1 MRLKQINIINGV
13 RITYELSVTDVEK
26 LYLPTLE
33 KQDVFLNALSFLN
46 TLSSFTQAINES
58 SIPPEY
64 EKIDKWASYTHSD
77 QDTHYILDI
86 HDKEIEQIQ
95 SLNQENHNHFT
106 QIGEGII
113 TLVDG
118 LKEKSIYM
126 PISSYQSDYAF
137 PIGGCTTGVGP
148 TGE

>member
-13 RITYELSVTDVEK
+13 RITYEFSATDVEK
-26 LYLPTLE
+26 LYQPTLE
-33 KQDVFLNALSFLN
+33 KQSVLLN
-46 TLSSFTQAINES
+46 TLSSFTQTIKEN

-77 QDTHYILDI
+77 QDIHYILDI

-148 TGE
+148 TGV

>member
-13 RITYELSVTDVEK
+13 RITYEFSTTDVEK
-26 LYLPTLE
+26 LYQPTLE
-33 KQDVFLNALSFLN
+33 KQSVLLN
-46 TLSSFTQAINES
+46 TLSSFTQTIKEN

-64 EKIDKWASYTHSD
+64 EKIDQWTSYTHSD

-106 QIGEGII
+106 QLGEGII

-148 TGE
+148 TGV

>member
-33 KQDVFLNALSFLN
+33 KRDVFLN

-64 EKIDKWASYTHSD
+64 EKIDQWASYTHSD

-95 SLNQENHNHFT
+95 SLNQENHNRFI

-126 PISSYQSDYAF
+126 PISSYQSEYAF
-137 PIGGCTTGVGP
+137 PP
-148 TGE
+148 QA